1 MTPELTQSQLDE
13 LILRSS
19 PLTVA
24 PQSWINLDE
33 PTRDAFR
40 LLRTVPFT
48 PLRRYYLNLWWLAAS
63 EQIIDDL
70 NDIAPPNFRI
80 EGRLGLDDVLY
91 IGCDLLTDSVDY
103 GPLHNMEAILTTLPI
118 TYRLPEHWPAPEAE
132 EED

>member
-1 MTPELTQSQLDE
+1 MTELTQSQLDE
-13 LILRSS
+13 LILRSG

-24 PQSWINLDE
+24 PQSWNDLDE

-48 PLRRYYLNLWWLAAS
+48 PMRRYYLNLWWLAAS
-63 EQIIDDL
+63 QETVDDL

-103 GPLHNMEAILTTLPI
+103 GPLNNMEAILTTLPI
-118 TYRLPEHWPAPEAE
+118 TWYELITWPAPPVDE
-132 EED
+132 EE